1 MFVDIR
7 KNEFQFYIEILPIL
21 AYKDTHLLI
30 VERHIVPLN
39 FFIKR
44 CLVYPF
50 IIYLVKA
57 KKVGFLLF
65 IKD

>member
-39 FFIKR
+39 F
-44 CLVYPF
+44 L
-50 IIYLVKA
+50 
-57 KKVGFLLF
+57 
-65 IKD
+65 